1 MEMLSATVLW
11 FVAALVMAGVEMFV
25 GTIYL
30 IAVAIGAAAGGA
42 VSFFGGSLAVQ
53 FAVCA
58 VVIVVLSVLIRR
70 MRAARTGNADSADR
84 LQRID
89 EGNLVRVE
97 SVGSDGLAVVQYR
110 GAPWIARP
118 GGEALRPGFWT
129 IERVDGVQ
137 LVLGQ
142 FVR

>member
-30 IAVAIGAAAGGA
+30 IAGGA

-70 MRAARTGNADSADR
+70 MRAARAGNADSADR